1 MQSTPSVAVLI
12 PCRDEEL
19 TIGKVVADFRHALPE
34 ATIWVCDN
42 GSRDDTAARARA
54 AGARVLAELRPGKGN
69 AVRALFTVA
78 SADVLLLVD
87 GDDTYDAAS
96 APEMIAVLDDQHCEM
111 AIARRITALQ
121 QASDAYRRGH
131 QWGNRM
137 FAWAISGLF
146 GYRVEDVF
154 SGYRAFTKRFVRSFP
169 ALSRGFEIETELTVH
184 ALDLGL
190 RVREIESAYSARPH
204 GSSSKLNTFRD
215 GRRIA
220 LAILHLYEQMHP
232 ARFFGVLGIGAALI
246 SLALGVPVVVE
257 FAKTGLVPRLPSAV
271 LAAALML
278 LAALVIGCGV
288 ILDSIGRGRRE
299 AKRLAFLA
307 IDTELKTEDR
317 FEPARNHLPTSVPPA
332 DFP

>member
-12 PCRDEEL
+12 PCRDEAL
-19 TIGKVVADFRHALPE
+19 TIGKVVADFRRALPE

-42 GSRDDTAARARA
+42 CSLDGTADSARA
-54 AGARVLAELRPGKGN
+54 AGASVLSELRPGKGN

-78 SADVLLLVD
+78 NADMLLLVD

-96 APEMIAVLDDQHCEM
+96 ASRMLAVLVDQRCEM
-111 AIARRITALQ
+111 VIARRTTALRGS
-121 QASDAYRRGH
+121 SDAYRRGH

-169 ALSRGFEIETELTVH
+169 ALSRRFEIETELTVH

-190 RVREIESAYSARPH
+190 RVREIESPYSARPD

-220 LAILHLYEQMHP
+220 LAILHLYEQTHP
-232 ARFFGVLGIGAALI
+232 ARFFGVLGIGAALM
-246 SLALGVPVVVE
+246 SLALGVPVVVD
-257 FAKTGLVPRLPSAV
+257 FAETGLVTRLPSVV

-278 LAALVIGCGV
+278 LAAFLIGCGV
-288 ILDSIGRGRRE
+288 ILDSVGRGRRE
-299 AKRLAFLA
+299 SKRLAFLA
-307 IDTELKTEDR
+307 IEPDTRAAFAANADR
-317 FEPARNHLPTSVPPA
+317 
-332 DFP
+332 